1 MTRLMPRRLLIQMS
15 RWPAPGR
22 CKRRLA
28 AGLGCSPAALVQ
40 QRLQWHSQAALK
52 QACHQLGASRWLAL
66 AGAGPR
72 AGRRLQ
78 AGSVVQQG
86 GGGLGLR
93 LQRMCVRAF
102 RAGFEQVVLVGSD
115 LPELASADLLQAFA
129 ALQHKPLV
137 LGPAADGGYWLVG
150 LSQLQPRLFAGIDW
164 GSDQVLRQTLAVAEA
179 LSLPAALLALRHDL
193 DRPTDLRR
201 WR

>member
-1 MTRLMPRRLLIQMS
+1 MPRRLLVLMG

-28 AGLGCSPAALVQ
+28 QGLGSRQAAAVQ
-40 QRLQWHSQAALK
+40 QRLQRHTQVAVQ
-52 QACHQLGASRWLAL
+52 QACSQLGASHRLAL
-66 AGAGPR
+66 AGAGLR
-72 AGRRLQ
+72 AARRLQ
-78 AGSVVQQG
+78 AGSVVLQG
-86 GGGLGLR
+86 SGGLGLR
-93 LQRMCVRAF
+93 MQRQFAAAF
-102 RAGFEQVVLVGSD
+102 RQGFAQVVMVGSD
-115 LPELASADLLQAFA
+115 LPELAAGDLSQAFA
-129 ALQHKPLV
+129 ALEQVPLV

-179 LSLPAALLALRHDL
+179 LALPAALLALRHDL
-193 DRPTDLRR
+193 DRAADLRR